1 MLTKID
7 NSIKFGKQYGG
18 FGIAILYPGRIFPE
32 LKDSGI
38 AGIGR
43 IDQAR
48 IMPGTL
54 IPMHPH
60 RDDEILT
67 YLRSGIVEHI
77 DSEETTGVI
86 SSKKLMMMNAGS
98 RLYHEEKVLESGGT
112 LQGLQ
117 IFIRP
122 EKEGLQPRIQFH
134 DLEEVYSIDKW
145 RKIAGKDANYPL
157 LIRSATWIQDLRLME
172 NSQIKLPEASS
183 EDTVTLFYVFNGAI
197 LVNDE
202 TTLQTGESLLIE
214 NEIPNFKAI
223 QTSDVVL
230 FITDKTATYYKKG
243 MYSGN
248 QK

>member
-1 MLTKID
+1 
-7 NSIKFGKQYGG
+7 
-18 FGIAILYPGRIFPE
+18 
-32 LKDSGI
+32 
-38 AGIGR
+38 
-43 IDQAR
+43 
-48 IMPGTL
+48 
-54 IPMHPH
+54 
-60 RDDEILT
+60 
-67 YLRSGIVEHI
+67 
-77 DSEETTGVI
+77 
-86 SSKKLMMMNAGS
+86 
-98 RLYHEEKVLESGGT
+98 
-112 LQGLQ
+112 
-117 IFIRP
+117 
-122 EKEGLQPRIQFH
+122 
-134 DLEEVYSIDKW
+134 
-145 RKIAGKDANYPL
+145 L